1 MLRLPRTRSSLS
13 LPLKICA
20 LGLHNLSLAF
30 RDSLC
35 VKKRITPEEE
45 AGTESFS
52 LNRSSRKLVPLI
64 PVPMFV
70 NFEKL
75 NTFFR
80 IQAKFAV
87 YVN

>member
-1 MLRLPRTRSSLS
+1 MPGRLPPPPPP
-13 LPLKICA
+13 PLKICA
-20 LGLHNLSLAF
+20 LGLHHLSLVF
-30 RDSLC
+30 RDSLR

-45 AGTESFS
+45 AGTESFA
-52 LNRSSRKLVPLI
+52 LNRSSRKLVPPI

-75 NTFFR
+75 KTFFS
-80 IQAKFAV
+80 IQTKFAV